1 MDDDMQAIEAG
12 TELERRLAFFAYARL
27 SPDPSATA
35 RTRARVMREARLSFE
50 AARIAV
56 HVAPSLAATR
66 RSIRRRIVMPFLA
79 AGLWLGIAVVSI
91 SAAQPGG
98 PLYQSRMWIESAA
111 LPGAPGARTSAELER
126 LDARLAEAFSGA
138 ARGDRAAVSAALE
151 AYGLIAD
158 EVTAQSAGY
167 PDLEALVAAALN
179 RHQAVLTA
187 IAAGLSDRGNA
198 TAADAIERNIQR
210 AIERNAAVIVTLGR
224 DPAAPQGGGG
234 GTSGT
239 RGTDAGAG
247 TGGSGSSDSDGAT
260 SGSAGSDGAS
270 ASATPEPNPT
280 PIVRPTPQTGGA
292 DKPAKTPRPVH
303 TPPSD
308 HAPGG

>member
-1 MDDDMQAIEAG
+1 MQAIEAG
-12 TELERRLAFFAYARL
+12 TELERRLAFYAYARL
-27 SPDPSATA
+27 SPDPGATA

-56 HVAPSLAATR
+56 HVAPSLAASR
-66 RSIRRRIVMPFLA
+66 RSIRRRIVMPLLA

-98 PLYQSRMWIESAA
+98 PLYHSRMWIESAA

-151 AYGLIAD
+151 AYGLITD

-198 TAADAIERNIQR
+198 TAADAIERNILR
-210 AIERNAAVIVTLGR
+210 AIERNAAVIGILGR
-224 DPAAPQGGGG
+224 DPAAPQGGGE

-239 RGTDAGAG
+239 GGTTGTGGTGDGAG
-247 TGGSGSSDSDGAT
+247 TGGTGGT
-260 SGSAGSDGAS
+260 GSGSAGSDGAS
-270 ASATPEPNPT
+270 ATATPEPTPT
-280 PIVRPTPQTGGA
+280 PTVRPTPQTGGA
-292 DKPAKTPRPVH
+292 DKPDKTPKPVH
-303 TPPSD
+303 APPSD
-308 HAPGG
+308 RAPGG